1 MKNVFSYL
9 KRKKERR
16 VPSARMNSRSV
27 VSFLFWM
34 GVLAVLFITTQ
45 SYLRTAFLNEK
56 VNGYQDSTE
65 EELEKMV
72 DEGFITSPAGEAY
85 TEEFVRKFIHIPVT
99 EEERKKRSEDLSRYL
114 AEGLT
119 LPDME
124 NNTSFKGERKLQ
136 SISLYKKRSKGENA
150 YYTYN
155 VSYETLPTPPVPK
168 KGEKKI
174 PVTPLTKKVMIT
186 VPVGTDGKNFNVIE
200 QPYFSNAPS
209 ETRLSAVKNQEDD
222 SKKNLKKEDELK
234 RFATQF
240 FTSYT
245 ENTVS
250 EMSYLMERPESLKDL
265 YQYRGVENF
274 KVYDREKNTYLI
286 KTLVLLEDGET
297 GIVTKQPFTIIVEE
311 KQDKF
316 YVKKLLHSIGG

>member
-1 MKNVFSYL
+1 VKNLFSIL

-34 GVLAVLFITTQ
+34 GVLAVLFFTTQ

-72 DEGFITSPAGEAY
+72 DDGFITSPAGEAY

-99 EEERKKRSEDLSRYL
+99 EEERKKRSEDLSTYL

-119 LPDME
+119 LPDIE

-136 SISLYKKRSKGENA
+136 SLSLYERRGKGENA

-155 VSYETLPTPPVPK
+155 VSYETLKAPLETK
-168 KGEKKI
+168 KGEKKPI
-174 PVTPLTKKVMIT
+174 VTPLTKEVMIT
-186 VPVGTDGKNFNVIE
+186 VPVATDGQNFNVIE
-200 QPYFSNAPS
+200 QPYFSNVPS
-209 ETRLSAVKNQEDD
+209 ETRLSAIKNTEDD
-222 SKKNLKKEDELK
+222 SKKNLRQEDELK

-250 EMSYLMERPESLKDL
+250 EMSYLMESPESLKDL

-274 KVYDREKNTYLI
+274 KVYDSEKNTYLI

-297 GIVTKQPFTIIVEE
+297 GIVTKQPFSILVER

>member
-1 MKNVFSYL
+1 MKNLFSIL
-9 KRKKERR
+9 KRKKRR

-34 GVLAVLFITTQ
+34 GVLAILFITTQ

-65 EELEKMV
+65 QELEKMV

-85 TEEFVRKFIHIPVT
+85 TEEFVKSFINIPVT

-119 LPDME
+119 LQDIE
-124 NNTSFKGERKLQ
+124 NNTNFKGERKLT
-136 SISLYKKRSKGENA
+136 SISLHERRGKGESA

-155 VSYETLPTPPVPK
+155 VSYETLKTPPLLK

-174 PVTPLTKKVMIT
+174 SVTPLAKKVMIT
-186 VPVGTDGKNFNVIE
+186 VLVGTDGQNFNVIE
-200 QPYFSNAPS
+200 QPYFSNVPND
-209 ETRLSAVKNQEDD
+209 TRLSAVKNGEDD
-222 SKKNLKKEDELK
+222 SKKNLKQEDELK

-250 EMSYLMERPESLKDL
+250 EMSYLMETPESLKDL

-274 KVYDREKNTYLI
+274 KVYDSEKNTYLI

-297 GIVTKQPFTIIVEE
+297 GIVTKQPFSILVEK
-311 KQDKF
+311 KQNKF

>member
-1 MKNVFSYL
+1 MKNVFSFL

-34 GVLAVLFITTQ
+34 GVLLVLFITTQ

-65 EELEKMV
+65 DELERMV

-85 TEEFVRKFIHIPVT
+85 TEEFVRAFIHIPVT
-99 EEERKKRSEDLSRYL
+99 EEERKKRSENLSTYL

-119 LPDME
+119 LPDIE
-124 NNTSFKGERKLQ
+124 NNVNFKGERKLT
-136 SISLYKKRSKGENA
+136 SISLYERRGKGENA

-155 VSYETLPTPPVPK
+155 VSYETLKTPPQPN
-168 KGEKKI
+168 KGEKKQI
-174 PVTPLTKKVMIT
+174 VTPLTKKVMIT

-200 QPYFSNAPS
+200 QPYFSNPPS
-209 ETRLSAVKNQEDD
+209 ETRLSAVKNSEDD
-222 SKKNLKKEDELK
+222 SKKNLRQEDELK

-250 EMSYLMERPESLKDL
+250 EMSYLMESPESLKDL

-274 KVYDREKNTYLI
+274 KVYDSEKNTYLI

>member
-1 MKNVFSYL
+1 MKNLFSFL
-9 KRKKERR
+9 KRKKERK
-16 VPSARMNSRSV
+16 VPSARMNSKSV

-34 GVLAVLFITTQ
+34 GVVAVLFISTQ

-56 VNGYQDSTE
+56 VNGYQNSTQK
-65 EELEKMV
+65 ELERMV
-72 DEGFITSPAGEAY
+72 DEGFVTSPGGEAY
-85 TEEFVRKFIHIPVT
+85 TEEFLKSFINIPLT
-99 EEERKKRSEDLSRYL
+99 EEERKKRSEDLDTYL

-119 LPDME
+119 LPDIE
-124 NNTSFKGERKLQ
+124 NNTTFKGERKLK
-136 SISLYKKRSKGENA
+136 SISLHDKRGKGENA
-150 YYTYN
+150 YYTYH
-155 VSYETLPTPPVPK
+155 VSYETLKAPPETK
-168 KGEKKI
+168 KGEKKPI
-174 PVTPLTKKVMIT
+174 VTPLTKEVMIT
-186 VPVGTDGKNFNVIE
+186 VPVGTDGQNFNVIE
-200 QPYFSNAPS
+200 QPYFSNVPS
-209 ETRLSAVKNQEDD
+209 ETRLSAVKNSEDD
-222 SKKNLKKEDELK
+222 SKKNLKQEEELK

-274 KVYDREKNTYLI
+274 KVYDKERNTYLI

-297 GIVTKQPFTIIVEE
+297 GIVMKQPFSILVEK

>member
-1 MKNVFSYL
+1 MKNLFLFL

-34 GVLAVLFITTQ
+34 GVLAVLFFTTQ

-56 VNGYQDSTE
+56 VNGYQDSTHQ
-65 EELEKMV
+65 ELEKMV
-72 DEGFITSPAGEAY
+72 DDGFITSPAGEAY
-85 TEEFVRKFIHIPVT
+85 TEEFVRSFINIPLK
-99 EEERKKRSEDLSRYL
+99 EEERKKRSENLSTYL

-119 LPDME
+119 LPDIE
-124 NNTSFKGERKLQ
+124 NSANFKGERKLLR
-136 SISLYKKRSKGENA
+136 ISLHERIGKGENA

-155 VSYETLPTPPVPK
+155 VSYETLKAPPQPK
-168 KGEKKI
+168 KGEKKV

-186 VPVGTDGKNFNVIE
+186 VPVATDGQNFNVIE
-200 QPYFSNAPS
+200 QPYFSNVPS

-222 SKKNLKKEDELK
+222 SKRNLKNEDELK

-250 EMSYLMERPESLKDL
+250 EMSYLMESPESLKDL

-274 KVYDREKNTYLI
+274 KVYDSEKNTYLI

-297 GIVTKQPFTIIVEE
+297 GIVTKQPFSITVEK